1 MRGGRTQKASNS
13 FRSRK
18 SQSRQSQ
25 SKRKSQSKK
34 SQSGRKLNE
43 YFKLM
48 LGAKKKNLTE
58 FKYKNNTYKQ
68 KKTKTGLL
76 TYSKQ

>member
-1 MRGGRTQKASNS
+1 MRGGRTKKASNS

-18 SQSRQSQ
+18 SQS
-25 SKRKSQSKK
+25 KKSQSKK